1 MRQRDLSSLPLGR
14 LLDQGD
20 SNPIRAAGSKFT
32 RADQTISWYLVAEE
46 DSQGL
51 GDIAARAIGQLREL
65 VDLNICNG
73 LIPQRKKPNY

>member
-1 MRQRDLSSLPLGR
+1 
-14 LLDQGD
+14 
-20 SNPIRAAGSKFT
+20 
-32 RADQTISWYLVAEE
+32 VAEQ